1 MSVTL
6 IGQNNGYGYGTYHL
20 DLGLY
25 PDNTPVVDFEEAW
38 NESHGKFKAI
48 VIRALSIQDLVT
60 GLMVAHSI
68 RERGGE
74 VRNLILPHVPG
85 GRQDRLK
92 WEGDWLFTLK
102 YVARLIND
110 MNFPTVVTLDPHSLA
125 TTALIDRLLVPEL
138 RIPYLISKV
147 WDKQGQQAPTYSG
160 IIAPDAGASK
170 RAETVAKQFE
180 NELPVYY
187 AKKHRDPATNKLSG
201 FSIDDLPSNQHYLV
215 VDDLCDAGG
224 TFLGLAEVIK
234 ENSATADL
242 FVTHGL
248 FTKGTEQLAE
258 AYGTLYATDS
268 VDRPRERVKYFNVT
282 EGMNYYA

>member
-6 IGQNNGYGYGTYHL
+6 IGQNNGYGHGTYHL

-38 NESHGKFKAI
+38 NESAGRFRAI

-74 VRNLILPHVPG
+74 VRKLILPHVPG

-102 YVARLIND
+102 YVAGLINN
-110 MNFPTVVTLDPHSLA
+110 MNFPTVVTLDPHSIA
-125 TTALIDRLLVPEL
+125 TTALIDRLVVVEL
-138 RIPYLISKV
+138 RIPYLISSV
-147 WDKQGQQAPTYSG
+147 WDQQGQHAPVYSG
-160 IIAPDAGASK
+160 IIAPDFGAVK
-170 RAETVAKQFE
+170 RAEAVARQFQ

-224 TFLGLAEVIK
+224 TFLGLADVIA
-234 ENSATADL
+234 ENGATADL

-248 FTKGTEQLAE
+248 FSKGTEKLRA
-258 AYGTLYATDS
+258 AYGTVYSTDS
-268 VDRPRERVKYFNVT
+268 VDRPAEGVKYFNVT
-282 EGMNYYA
+282 EGLYYHA